1 MENLTSVHFCAEC
14 CEFGIVSVVNG
25 RLTVESCKC
34 ELEEAN

>member
-1 MENLTSVHFCAEC
+1 MFIQFCAEC

-34 ELEEAN
+34 ELGEDN

>member
-1 MENLTSVHFCAEC
+1 MENPTTIIFCAEC
-14 CEFGIVSVVNG
+14 CEFGIVSVVND